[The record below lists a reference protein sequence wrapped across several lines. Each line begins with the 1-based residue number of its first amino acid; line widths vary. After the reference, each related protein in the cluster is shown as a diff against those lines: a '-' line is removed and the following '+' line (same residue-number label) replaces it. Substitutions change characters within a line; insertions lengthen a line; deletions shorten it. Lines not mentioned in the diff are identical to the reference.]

1 MLNVQQDNVNF
12 VRFTTPLK
20 VAAKELSSLSD
31 NLLDNVAKQLKAIP
45 IVIQANTAFLF
56 VTETSLPGKE
66 RLRDFL
72 ALNLLNEGDR
82 VLYQLNNFLAENEGQ
97 SRLSRRVL
105 GFAYKLFADLN
116 VRKIHLTTE
125 NRKDL
130 IDAIDLCLK
139 DIMSFVE
146 VYPRD
151 LQAAVS
157 ALRALRTDLV
167 EDVQDLVLQ
176 PLD

>member
-1 MLNVQQDNVNF
+1 MVNVQQDNVNF
-12 VRFTTPLK
+12 VRFTTPLN
-20 VAAKELSSLSD
+20 VAAKELTSLSESIL
-31 NLLDNVAKQLKAIP
+31 NGVAKQLKAIP

-56 VTETSLPGKE
+56 VTEHSLPGKE

-82 VLYQLNNFLAENEGQ
+82 ILYQLNNFLAENEGQ

-105 GFAYKLFADLN
+105 GFAYKLYAELN
-116 VRKIHLTTE
+116 VRKTPLTSD

-130 IDAIDLCLK
+130 IDSIDLCLK
-139 DIMSFVE
+139 DIQSFVE

-151 LQAAVS
+151 LRAAVS
-157 ALRALRTDLV
+157 ALRALRDDLV
-167 EDVQDLVLQ
+167 EGVTELKLQ
-176 PLD
+176 SLD